1 MEKKRVSRGE
11 IGFALLELLLAA
23 VVILLLF
30 FAFAKLYLKKS
41 PLDKDSQES
50 FKQQGIDT
58 TNYKTTL
65 DSTKAKL
72 KAIEAQRAKELE
84 GLQ

>member
-1 MEKKRVSRGE
+1 MKEKRISMRRN
-11 IGFALLELLLAA
+11 GFALLELLLTAII
-23 VVILLLF
+23 VLLLF

-41 PLDKDSQES
+41 PLDKESQQS
-50 FKQQGIDT
+50 LQQQGIDT

-72 KAIEAQRAKELE
+72 KAIEAQRAQELE